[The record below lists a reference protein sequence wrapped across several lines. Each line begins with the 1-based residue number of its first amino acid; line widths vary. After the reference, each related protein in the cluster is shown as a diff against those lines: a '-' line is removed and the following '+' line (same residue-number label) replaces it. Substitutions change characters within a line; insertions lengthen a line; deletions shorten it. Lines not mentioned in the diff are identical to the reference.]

1 MLIPAPRLLIA
12 AAVWLTLAVAASIWP
27 VLINTWIALG
37 ALLAFAAGFDLFV
50 CWRQPSP
57 QAERYVA
64 GSLALGVR
72 APVRL
77 RLTAPAGRA
86 ATLEVFD
93 HYPPQSQVEGMPVRV
108 VVRAGEWTEGSYW
121 LTPLQRGDLNFGY
134 VVARLDSPWRLWQR
148 RIRLGQPAVVRVYPN
163 FAAVTKYTLLATD
176 HRLSQIGILQRRRRG
191 EGMEFD
197 SLREYRQG
205 DSLRRIDWKATAR
218 ADKVI
223 ARDYRDE
230 RDQQVVFLLDCS
242 RRMNAKDDALTHFDH
257 AMNATLLLA
266 YVALAQGDAVG
277 LATFGGEMR
286 RVAPRKSGG
295 TLNQLLNTV
304 YDLQPSLAVPDYY
317 SAAVD
322 LLQRVRKRAFVV
334 IVSNLRDEDD
344 STLLPAIKLLTERHL
359 VLFANL
365 REMVV
370 DAVASEPVR
379 GLSSAL
385 TYAAAVDYL
394 ARRRRAFQRLSR
406 CGAITMDVT
415 PDKLALSMVNQY
427 LGLKS
432 SGQL

>member
-1 MLIPAPRLLIA
+1 MLIPSRRLLILA
-12 AAVWLTLAVAASIWP
+12 ALWLLLGIAASVWAGLIAVWLTLGGV
-27 VLINTWIALG
+27 
-37 ALLAFAAGFDLFV
+37 LAFVAGFDLYV
-50 CWRQPSP
+50 CWRRPLP
-57 QAERYVA
+57 QAQRLVA

-72 APVRL
+72 APVKL
-77 RLTAPAGRA
+77 RFTATPGRA
-86 ATLEVFD
+86 AQLEVFD
-93 HYPPQSQVEGMPVRV
+93 HHPPQASADGMPARV
-108 VVRAGEWTEGSYW
+108 VVRGGEWTEGSYW
-121 LTPLQRGDLNFGY
+121 LTPLQRGDLQFGH
-134 VVARLDSPWRLWQR
+134 VVVRVDSPWRLWQR
-148 RIRLGQPAVVRVYPN
+148 RAKLGQPEMVRVYPN

-176 HRLSQIGILQRRRRG
+176 HRLSQIGVLQRRRRG

-218 ADKVI
+218 ADKMI

-230 RDQQVVFLLDCS
+230 RDQQVMFLLDCS

-277 LATFGGEMR
+277 LATFGGEVR

-322 LLQRVRKRAFVV
+322 LLQRVRKRALVV
-334 IVSNLRDEDD
+334 ILSNLRDEDD
-344 STLLPAIKLLTERHL
+344 STLLPAIKLLTDRHL

-370 DAVASEPVR
+370 DAVAAEPVR

-394 ARRRRAFQRLSR
+394 ARRRRAFQRLSH
-406 CGAITMDVT
+406 CGAIAMDVT
-415 PDKLALSMVNQY
+415 PDKLALAMVNQY

>member
-1 MLIPAPRLLIA
+1 MPIPAPRLL
-12 AAVWLTLAVAASIWP
+12 VAVALW
-27 VLINTWIALG
+27 LM
-37 ALLAFAAGFDLFV
+37 LAFAASVWPALITPWLVVGTALAFITGFDLLT
-50 CWRQPSP
+50 CWRQALP
-57 QAERYVA
+57 QAQRSVA

-72 APVRL
+72 APVKL
-77 RLTAPAGRA
+77 RFTAPPNRA
-86 ATLEVFD
+86 VEMEVFD
-93 HYPPQSQVEGMPVRV
+93 HHPPQASVEGMPVRA

-121 LTPLQRGDLNFGY
+121 LTPLQRGELQFGH
-134 VVARLDSPWRLWQR
+134 VVARIDSPLKLWQR
-148 RIRLGQPAVVRVYPN
+148 RARLGQPEMVRVYPN

-191 EGMEFD
+191 EGMEFE

-218 ADKVI
+218 ADKLV

-277 LATFGGEMR
+277 LATFGGEVR

-322 LLQRVRKRAFVV
+322 LMQRGRKRALVV

-344 STLLPAIKLLTERHL
+344 GTLLPAIKLLTDRHL

-365 REMVV
+365 REQVV
-370 DAVASEPVR
+370 DAVANEPVR

-394 ARRRRAFQRLSR
+394 ARRRRAFQRLSH
-406 CGAITMDVT
+406 CGAIAMDVT
-415 PDKLALSMVNQY
+415 PDKLALAMVNQY

>member
-1 MLIPAPRLLIA
+1 MLIPSPRLLIA
-12 AAVWLTLAVAASIWP
+12 TTLW
-27 VLINTWIALG
+27 
-37 ALLAFAAGFDLFV
+37 LAFALAASVWPEWMGSWLNLGAVLAFLAGFDLYSA
-50 CWRQPSP
+50 WRQALPR
-57 QAERYVA
+57 AERHVA

-77 RLTAPAGRA
+77 RFTAPPGRPA
-86 ATLEVFD
+86 ALEVFD
-93 HYPPQSQVEGMPVRV
+93 HHPPQASAEGMPARV

-121 LTPLQRGDLNFGY
+121 LTPLQRGALNFGH
-134 VVARLDSPWRLWQR
+134 VVARVNSPWRLWQR
-148 RIRLGQPAVVRVYPN
+148 RVKLAQPQLVRVYPN

-218 ADKVI
+218 ADKII

-230 RDQQVVFLLDCS
+230 RDQQVMFLLDCS

-277 LATFGGEMR
+277 LATFGGEVR

-317 SAAVD
+317 SAALD
-322 LLQRVRKRAFVV
+322 LLQRVRKRALVV

-344 STLLPAIKLLTERHL
+344 STLLPAIKLLTDRHL

-370 DAVASEPVR
+370 DAVAEEPVR

-385 TYAAAVDYL
+385 TYAAAIDYL
-394 ARRRRAFQRLSR
+394 ARRRRAFQRLTG
-406 CGAITMDVT
+406 CGAIAMDVT
-415 PDKLALSMVNQY
+415 PDKLALALVNQY